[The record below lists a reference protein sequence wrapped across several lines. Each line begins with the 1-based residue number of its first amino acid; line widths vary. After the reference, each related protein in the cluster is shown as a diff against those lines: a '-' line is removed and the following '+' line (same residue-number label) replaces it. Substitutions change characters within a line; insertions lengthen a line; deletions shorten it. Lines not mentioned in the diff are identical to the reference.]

1 MAYYI
6 GVDIG
11 GTKCA
16 VCLGQVEDGMVTILH
31 RCNAHPTANHS
42 VTEMLKL
49 LLKDS
54 RACIVL
60 SPEKPKAMGISCG
73 SPMDSKRGRILSPP
87 NLIGWDDVPITDYMS
102 EKLGIPAYLCNDANA
117 CALAEWRMGAGR
129 GTENMLF
136 LTFGTGLGAGL
147 ILGGRLYEGTTDSAG
162 ECGHIRLS
170 GFGPTGYG
178 KMGSFEGFCSGG
190 GIAQLAQMMVREQ
203 LQQGKKP
210 ALCPAVEQLS
220 ELTAAKVAQF
230 ANLGDPLALE
240 IYEKVGTM
248 LGYGL
253 SILIDILNPQ
263 KIVIGSI
270 FTRAQ
275 NLLWPA
281 AEKVIRQETLPAA
294 QAACEVVP
302 AGLTESVGD
311 IAALTVASYR
321 FETDPICNQEV
332 FIQ

>member
-1 MAYYI
+1 MAYYLGI
-6 GVDIG
+6 DIG
-11 GTKCA
+11 GTKCV

-31 RCNAHPTANHS
+31 RCAPHPTADYS
-42 VTEMLKL
+42 VSEMLQHL
-49 LLKDS
+49 TKDC

-60 SPEKPKAMGISCG
+60 SPEKPKAIGISCG

-87 NLIGWDDVPITDYMS
+87 NLIGWDDVPITDYLK
-102 EKLGIPAYLCNDANA
+102 EKLGLPAYLCNDANA

-136 LTFGTGLGAGL
+136 LTFGTGLGAGM
-147 ILGGRLYEGTTDSAG
+147 ILGGRLYEGATDSAG
-162 ECGHIRLS
+162 ECGHIRLA

-190 GIAQLAQMMVREQ
+190 GIAQLAQMMVREE

-210 ALCPAVEQLS
+210 DLCPSVETLS

-230 ANLGDPLALE
+230 ANRGDPLALRIFE
-240 IYEKVGTM
+240 EVGTM
-248 LGYGL
+248 LGHGL

-263 KIVIGSI
+263 RIVIGSI

-281 AEKVIRQETLPAA
+281 AEKVIRRETLPLARD
-294 QAACEVVP
+294 ACQVVP

-321 FETDPICNQEV
+321 FETDSNL
-332 FIQ
+332 

>member
-11 GTKCA
+11 GTKC
-16 VCLGQVEDGMVTILH
+16 VVSLGQVEDGIVTVLH
-31 RCNAHPTANHS
+31 RCEPHPTAKLS
-42 VTEMLKL
+42 VSEMLERL
-49 LLKDS
+49 SEDC
-54 RACIVL
+54 RDCIAI
-60 SPEKPKAMGISCG
+60 SPERPKSIGISCG

-87 NLIGWDDVPITDYMS
+87 NLIGWDDVPIADYMK
-102 EKLGIPAYLCNDANA
+102 EKLGLPAYLCNDANA
-117 CALAEWRMGAGR
+117 CALAEWRMGAGQ

-136 LTFGTGLGAGL
+136 LTFGTGLGAGMVL
-147 ILGGRLYEGTTDSAG
+147 NGRLYEGTTDSAG
-162 ECGHIRLS
+162 ECGHIRLA

-190 GIAQLAQMMVREQ
+190 GIAQLAQILAREE

-210 ALCPAVEQLS
+210 ALCPTAGELTS
-220 ELTAAKVAQF
+220 LTAAKVAQF
-230 ANLGDPLALE
+230 ANQGDPLALR
-240 IYEKVGTM
+240 IYEEVGTM
-248 LGYGL
+248 LGEGL

-270 FTRAQ
+270 FTRAK
-275 NLLWPA
+275 NLLWPS
-281 AEKVIRQETLPAA
+281 AEKVIRRETLALA
-294 QAACEVVP
+294 REACEVVT

-321 FETDPICNQEV
+321 YEMDTTL
-332 FIQ
+332 

>member
-16 VCLGQVEDGMVTILH
+16 VCLGQVEDGIVKILH
-31 RCNAHPTANHS
+31 RCPPHPTAYYKVS
-42 VTEMLKL
+42 EMLEAL
-49 LLKDS
+49 AKDCS
-54 RACIVL
+54 DCISM
-60 SPEKPKAMGISCG
+60 SPEQPRSIGISCG

-87 NLIGWDDVPITDYMS
+87 NLIGWDDVPITDFLK
-102 EKLGIPAYLCNDANA
+102 EKLSLPAYLCNDANA
-117 CALAEWRMGAGR
+117 CALAEWRIGAGR

-136 LTFGTGLGAGL
+136 LTFGTGLGAGM
-147 ILGGRLYEGTTDSAG
+147 ILNGRLYEGTTDSAG
-162 ECGHIRLS
+162 ECGHIRLAKW
-170 GFGPTGYG
+170 GPTGYG

-190 GIAQLAQMMVREQ
+190 GIAQLAQIMVREE

-210 ALCPAVEQLS
+210 ALCPTKEELNN
-220 ELTAAKVAQF
+220 LTAQRVAQF
-230 ANLGDPLALE
+230 ASIGDPLALH
-240 IYEKVGTM
+240 IYEEVGAM
-248 LGYGL
+248 LGEGL

-263 KIVIGSI
+263 RIVIGSI

-281 AEKVIRQETLPAA
+281 AERVIRRETLAIA
-294 QAACEVVP
+294 REACEVVP

-321 FETDPICNQEV
+321 YELDRTQ
-332 FIQ
+332 

>member
-16 VCLGQVEDGMVTILH
+16 VCLGQVEDGNVRILH
-31 RCNAHPTANHS
+31 RCHPHATAYYT
-42 VTEMLKL
+42 VAEMLEAL
-49 LLKDS
+49 AKDRES
-54 RACIVL
+54 LIAM
-60 SPEKPKAMGISCG
+60 SPEMPRSIGISCG
-73 SPMDSKRGRILSPP
+73 SPMDSRRGRILSPP
-87 NLIGWDDVPITDYMS
+87 NLIGWDDVPITDFLTG
-102 EKLGIPAYLCNDANA
+102 KLHLPAYLCNDANA
-117 CALAEWRMGAGR
+117 CALAEWRMGAGQ

-136 LTFGTGLGAGL
+136 LTFGTGLGAGM
-147 ILGGRLYEGTTDSAG
+147 ILNGRLYEGTTDSAG
-162 ECGHIRLS
+162 ECGHIRLAPW
-170 GFGPTGYG
+170 GPAGYG

-190 GIAQLAQMMVREQ
+190 GIAQLAQTMVREQ

-210 ALCPAVEQLS
+210 ALCPTREELS
-220 ELTAAKVAQF
+220 NLTAARVAQF
-230 ANLGDPLALE
+230 ASVGDPLALR
-240 IYEKVGTM
+240 IYEEVGTM
-248 LGYGL
+248 LGMGL

-275 NLLWPA
+275 KLLWPA
-281 AEKVIRQETLPAA
+281 AEKVICRETLALA
-294 QAACEVVP
+294 REACQVVP

-321 FETDPICNQEV
+321 YENDPNH
-332 FIQ
+332 

>member
-11 GTKCA
+11 GTKC
-16 VCLGQVEDGMVTILH
+16 VVSLGQVDDGIVTVLH
-31 RCNAHPTANHS
+31 RCAPHATANYS
-42 VTEMLKL
+42 VSEMLDL
-49 LLKDS
+49 LAKDCQ
-54 RACIVL
+54 ACINL
-60 SPEKPKAMGISCG
+60 SPERPKSVGISCG

-87 NLIGWDDVPITDYMS
+87 NLIGWDDVPITEFMQ
-102 EKLGIPAYLCNDANA
+102 EKLGLPAYLCNDANA

-136 LTFGTGLGAGL
+136 LTFGTGLGAGMVL
-147 ILGGRLYEGTTDSAG
+147 NGRLYEGTTDSAG
-162 ECGHIRLS
+162 ECGHIRLAR
-170 GFGPTGYG
+170 FGPTGYG

-190 GIAQLAQMMVREQ
+190 GIAQLAQIMVREA
-203 LQQGKKP
+203 LQQGQKP
-210 ALCPAVEQLS
+210 AFCPTAEELTQ
-220 ELTAAKVAQF
+220 LTAAKVAQF
-230 ANLGDPLALE
+230 ANQGDPLALK
-240 IYEKVGTM
+240 IYEEVGTM
-248 LGYGL
+248 LGEGL

-263 KIVIGSI
+263 RIVIGSI

-281 AEKVIRQETLPAA
+281 AEKVIRRETLTLSRE
-294 QAACEVVP
+294 ACEVVP

-321 FETDPICNQEV
+321 YELDKNC
-332 FIQ
+332 

>member
-16 VCLGQVEDGMVTILH
+16 VSLGLIHDDTIQIHH
-31 RCNAHPTANHS
+31 RCPARTTADFS
-42 VTEMLKL
+42 VQEMLEAL
-49 LLKDS
+49 AEDCRLC
-54 RACIVL
+54 AGL
-60 SPEKPKAMGISCG
+60 SPEPPKSIGISCG
-73 SPMDSKRGRILSPP
+73 GPLDSKRGRILSPP
-87 NLIGWDDVPITDYMS
+87 NLIGWDDVAITDY
-102 EKLGIPAYLCNDANA
+102 LTQQVGLPAYLCNDANA
-117 CALAEWRMGAGR
+117 CALAEWQLGAGK

-147 ILGGRLYEGTTDSAG
+147 ILNGQLYEGTSDNAG

-170 GFGPTGYG
+170 SWGPTGYG

-210 ALCPAVEQLS
+210 ALCPSAEELS
-220 ELTAAKVAQF
+220 GLSAAKVAQF
-230 ANLGDPLALE
+230 ANDGDPLALS
-240 IYEKVGTM
+240 IYEQVGTM
-248 LGYGL
+248 LGHGL

-263 KIVIGSI
+263 RIVIGSI
-270 FTRAQ
+270 FVRAR
-275 NLLWPA
+275 NLIWPA
-281 AEKVIRQETLPAA
+281 AEAVIRREALPLTREV
-294 QAACEVVP
+294 CEVVP

-311 IAALTVASYR
+311 IAALTVACYR
-321 FETDPICNQEV
+321 YRMDHKQ
-332 FIQ
+332 

>member
-16 VCLGQVEDGMVTILH
+16 VSLGQVENGIVTILH
-31 RCNAHPTANHS
+31 RCISHPTANYS
-42 VTEMLKL
+42 VTEMLEIL
-49 LLKDS
+49 TKDC
-54 RACIVL
+54 RACIIL
-60 SPEKPKAMGISCG
+60 SPERPKSIGISCG
-73 SPMDSKRGRILSPP
+73 GPLDSKRGRILSPP
-87 NLIGWDDVPITDYMS
+87 NLIGWDDIPITDYL
-102 EKLGIPAYLCNDANA
+102 EQKLNLPAYLCNDANA
-117 CALAEWRMGAGR
+117 CALAEWRMGAGQ

-136 LTFGTGLGAGL
+136 LTFGTGLGAGM
-147 ILGGRLYEGTTDSAG
+147 ILNGRLYEGTTDNAG
-162 ECGHIRLS
+162 ECGHIRLAKW
-170 GFGPTGYG
+170 GPTGYG

-190 GIAQLAQMMVREQ
+190 GIAQLAQIMVREQ

-210 ALCPAVEQLS
+210 ALCSSIEELGN
-220 ELTAAKVAQF
+220 LTAAKVAEF
-230 ANLGDPLALE
+230 ANNGDPLALH
-240 IYEKVGTM
+240 IYEEVGTM
-248 LGYGL
+248 LGEGL

-263 KIVIGSI
+263 RIVIGSI

-281 AEKVIRQETLPAA
+281 AEKVICRETLPLARE
-294 QAACEVVP
+294 ACEVVP

-321 FETDPICNQEV
+321 HETDTSL
-332 FIQ
+332 

>member
-11 GTKCA
+11 GTKC
-16 VCLGQVEDGMVTILH
+16 VVYLGQVEDGIVSILH
-31 RCNAHPTANHS
+31 RCIPHPTANYS
-42 VTEMLKL
+42 VSEMLKL
-49 LLKDS
+49 LTKDC

-60 SPEKPKAMGISCG
+60 SPERPKAIGISCG

-87 NLIGWDDVPITDYMS
+87 NLIGWDDVAITDYMK

-136 LTFGTGLGAGL
+136 LTFGTGLGAGM
-147 ILGGRLYEGTTDSAG
+147 ILNGQLYEGTTDSAG

-170 GFGPTGYG
+170 RFGPTGYG

-190 GIAQLAQMMVREQ
+190 GIAQLSQILVREE

-210 ALCPAVEQLS
+210 ALCPTPEELAG
-220 ELTAAKVAQF
+220 LTAEKVAQF
-230 ANLGDPLALE
+230 ANQGDPLALR
-240 IYEKVGTM
+240 IYEEVGTM
-248 LGYGL
+248 LGEGL

-263 KIVIGSI
+263 RIVIGSI
-270 FTRAQ
+270 FARAQ
-275 NLLWPA
+275 HLLWPA
-281 AEKVIRQETLPAA
+281 AEKVIRRETLVLARE
-294 QAACEVVP
+294 ACEVVP

-321 FETDPICNQEV
+321 YETDHGL
-332 FIQ
+332 

>member
-11 GTKCA
+11 GTKC
-16 VCLGQVEDGMVTILH
+16 VVSLGQVEDGIVTVLH
-31 RCNAHPTANHS
+31 RCEPHATANYS
-42 VTEMLKL
+42 VSEMLDL
-49 LLKDS
+49 LAKDCQS
-54 RACIVL
+54 CIGL
-60 SPEKPKAMGISCG
+60 SPERPKSVGISCG

-87 NLIGWDDVPITDYMS
+87 NLIGWDDVPITDFMQ
-102 EKLGIPAYLCNDANA
+102 EKLGLPAYLCNDANA

-136 LTFGTGLGAGL
+136 LTFGTGLGAGMVL
-147 ILGGRLYEGTTDSAG
+147 NGRLYEGTTDSAG
-162 ECGHIRLS
+162 ECGHIRLAR
-170 GFGPTGYG
+170 FGPTGYG

-190 GIAQLAQMMVREQ
+190 GIAQLAQIMVREA
-203 LQQGKKP
+203 LQQGQKP
-210 ALCPAVEQLS
+210 AFCPTAEELTQ
-220 ELTAAKVAQF
+220 LTAAKVAQF
-230 ANLGDPLALE
+230 ANQGDPLALK
-240 IYEKVGTM
+240 IYEEVGTM
-248 LGYGL
+248 LGEGL

-263 KIVIGSI
+263 RIVIGSI

-281 AEKVIRQETLPAA
+281 AEKVIRRETLTLSRE
-294 QAACEVVP
+294 ACEVVP

-321 FETDPICNQEV
+321 YELDKNC
-332 FIQ
+332 